1 MIITFATLTVAQTLD
16 FALATK
22 APGPKGRLPGV
33 KRKAF
38 INEVRDLLLRM
49 LNISHTKQTLVGDA
63 FVRGVSGGER
73 KRVSIAEM
81 MTTRARVQSWDNS
94 TRGLDA
100 STALDL
106 IKSLRIMT
114 DVLGQTTFVSL
125 YQAGEGIYALFDKVM
140 VIDKGRQVYFG
151 PASEARSYFEGLG
164 YKSLP
169 RQSTADYLTGC
180 TDPNE
185 RQFAMA
191 VRHDVPSTPQAL
203 EHAFRA
209 SPYYGDMTTSL
220 EKYKVHQAEE
230 KRDQEAFRA
239 AVLDDKKK
247 GVSKKSPYTLG
258 FWGQVKALTIR
269 QFQTRIQD
277 RFQLY
282 TSFGLAIILALV
294 IGAAYFDLP
303 LTAAGGFTRGS
314 VVFIAVLVA
323 IFDSFGEI
331 PLMMMGRSI
340 LNKQVSVSRSIPP
353 FLILIDNHFQ
363 TGYSMYSRAA
373 FPIAN
378 LLSDLPFSAV
388 RIFVYNVIIYFMT
401 GLHRSAGAFWTF
413 HLISYLTF
421 LTMQGFF
428 RTFGLCF
435 QNFDTAFRMSVIFVP
450 NIIQYSG
457 YLIPEFLM
465 KRWLFWIYYINP
477 FSYSWAGLMESE
489 FSRIS
494 LVCDG
499 AYVVP
504 RNGPGMDKYPNVV
517 GPNQA
522 CTLYGASPGS
532 STVSGADYIR
542 LGSRWTSTICGEG
555 TSSLSSAGSSS
566 FIIAQMFVIEYFQ
579 VSHSAVFLLGV

>member
-1 MIITFATLTVAQTLD
+1 MTVAQTLD

-22 APGPKGRLPGV
+22 APGPNGRLPGV
-33 KRKAF
+33 RRKAF
-38 INEVRDLLLRM
+38 IDDVRDLLLRM

-114 DVLGQTTFVSL
+114 DILGQTTFVSL
-125 YQAGEGIYALFDKVM
+125 YQAGEGIYALFDKVI

-185 RQFAMA
+185 RQFATGRSA
-191 VRHDVPSTPQAL
+191 ADVPSTPHAL

-209 SPYYGDMTTSL
+209 SSHYGDMISSL
-220 EKYKVHQAEE
+220 QKYKADQAEE

-282 TSFGLAIILALV
+282 TSFGLAITLALV
-294 IGAAYFDLP
+294 VGAAYFNLP
-303 LTAAGGFTRGS
+303 LTASGGFTRGS
-314 VVFIAVLVA
+314 VIFIAVLVA

-331 PLMMMGRSI
+331 PLMMMGRTI
-340 LNKQVSVSRSIPP
+340 LNKQVS
-353 FLILIDNHFQ
+353 
-363 TGYSMYSRAA
+363 
-373 FPIAN
+373 
-378 LLSDLPFSAV
+378 LLAKDPTSNFSD
-388 RIFVYNVIIYFMT
+388 R
-401 GLHRSAGAFWTF
+401 
-413 HLISYLTF
+413 
-421 LTMQGFF
+421 
-428 RTFGLCF
+428 
-435 QNFDTAFRMSVIFVP
+435 
-450 NIIQYSG
+450 
-457 YLIPEFLM
+457 
-465 KRWLFWIYYINP
+465 
-477 FSYSWAGLMESE
+477 
-489 FSRIS
+489 
-494 LVCDG
+494 
-499 AYVVP
+499 
-504 RNGPGMDKYPNVV
+504 
-517 GPNQA
+517 
-522 CTLYGASPGS
+522 
-532 STVSGADYIR
+532 
-542 LGSRWTSTICGEG
+542 
-555 TSSLSSAGSSS
+555 
-566 FIIAQMFVIEYFQ
+566 
-579 VSHSAVFLLGV
+579 

>member
-1 MIITFATLTVAQTLD
+1 VFPSDDHHIATLTVAQTLD

-33 KRKAF
+33 KRRAF
-38 INEVRDLLLRM
+38 INQVRDLLLRM

-100 STALDL
+100 STALDFV
-106 IKSLRIMT
+106 KSMRVTT

-125 YQAGEGIYALFDKVM
+125 YQAGEGIYHLFDKVI

-151 PASEARSYFEGLG
+151 PASEARPYFEGLG

-185 RQFAMA
+185 RQFAYGRSA
-191 VRHDVPSTPQAL
+191 IDVPSSPEAL

-209 SPYYGDMTTSL
+209 SPYYGELIASL
-220 EKYKVHQAEE
+220 EKYKVHQSEE

-247 GVSKKSPYTLG
+247 GVSKKSPYTLS
-258 FWGQVKALTIR
+258 FWGQVKALTVR

-282 TSFGLAIILALV
+282 TSLGLAIILSLV

-314 VVFIAVLVA
+314 VIFVALLVA

-331 PLMMMGRSI
+331 PLMMLGRSI
-340 LNKQVSVSRSIPP
+340 LNKQVS
-353 FLILIDNHFQ
+353 
-363 TGYSMYSRAA
+363 
-373 FPIAN
+373 
-378 LLSDLPFSAV
+378 
-388 RIFVYNVIIYFMT
+388 
-401 GLHRSAGAFWTF
+401 
-413 HLISYLTF
+413 
-421 LTMQGFF
+421 FF
-428 RTFGLCF
+428 G
-435 QNFDTAFRMSVIFVP
+435 
-450 NIIQYSG
+450 
-457 YLIPEFLM
+457 
-465 KRWLFWIYYINP
+465 
-477 FSYSWAGLMESE
+477 
-489 FSRIS
+489 
-494 LVCDG
+494 
-499 AYVVP
+499 
-504 RNGPGMDKYPNVV
+504 
-517 GPNQA
+517 
-522 CTLYGASPGS
+522 GS
-532 STVSGADYIR
+532 
-542 LGSRWTSTICGEG
+542 
-555 TSSLSSAGSSS
+555 
-566 FIIAQMFVIEYFQ
+566 
-579 VSHSAVFLLGV
+579 

>member
-1 MIITFATLTVAQTLD
+1 MTVAQTLD

-33 KRKAF
+33 KRQAF
-38 INEVRDLLLRM
+38 IDEVRDLLLRM

-106 IKSLRIMT
+106 VKSLRVMT

-125 YQAGEGIYALFDKVM
+125 YQAGEGIFALFDKVM

-151 PASEARSYFEGLG
+151 PASEARSYFESLG
-164 YKSLP
+164 FKSLP

-185 RQFAMA
+185 RQFAPGRSVA
-191 VRHDVPSTPQAL
+191 DVPSTPHAL

-209 SPYYGDMTTSL
+209 SHHHGDMMTSL
-220 EKYKVHQAEE
+220 QQYKANQVEE
-230 KRDQEAFRA
+230 KRDQDAFRA

-258 FWGQVKALTIR
+258 FFGQVKALTVR
-269 QFQTRIQD
+269 QFQTRLQD

-282 TSFGLAIILALV
+282 TSFGLAMTLAFV

-314 VVFIAVLVA
+314 VVFIAVLVT

-331 PLMMMGRSI
+331 PLMMMGRTI
-340 LNKQVSVSRSIPP
+340 LNKQVS
-353 FLILIDNHFQ
+353 
-363 TGYSMYSRAA
+363 
-373 FPIAN
+373 
-378 LLSDLPFSAV
+378 FSA
-388 RIFVYNVIIYFMT
+388 ND
-401 GLHRSAGAFWTF
+401 STF
-413 HLISYLTF
+413 
-421 LTMQGFF
+421 
-428 RTFGLCF
+428 
-435 QNFDTAFRMSVIFVP
+435 P
-450 NIIQYSG
+450 YSN
-457 YLIPEFLM
+457 
-465 KRWLFWIYYINP
+465 R
-477 FSYSWAGLMESE
+477 
-489 FSRIS
+489 
-494 LVCDG
+494 
-499 AYVVP
+499 
-504 RNGPGMDKYPNVV
+504 
-517 GPNQA
+517 
-522 CTLYGASPGS
+522 
-532 STVSGADYIR
+532 
-542 LGSRWTSTICGEG
+542 
-555 TSSLSSAGSSS
+555 
-566 FIIAQMFVIEYFQ
+566 
-579 VSHSAVFLLGV
+579 

>member
-1 MIITFATLTVAQTLD
+1 MPSSDDNHVPTLTVAQTLD

-33 KRKAF
+33 KRQAF

-49 LNISHTKQTLVGDA
+49 LNISHTDQTLVGNA

-125 YQAGEGIYALFDKVM
+125 YQAGEGIYDLFDKVM

-151 PASEARSYFEGLG
+151 PASEARSYFESLG

-169 RQSTADYLTGC
+169 RQTAADYLSGC

-185 RQFAMA
+185 RQFAPGRSA
-191 VRHDVPSTPQAL
+191 SDVPSTPQAL

-209 SPYYGDMTTSL
+209 SSYYGDMITSL
-220 EKYKVHQAEE
+220 ERYKVHQAGE
-230 KRDQEAFRA
+230 KRDQDAFRA

-269 QFQTRIQD
+269 QFQTRMQD
-277 RFQLY
+277 RFHLY
-282 TSFGLAIILALV
+282 TSFGLALVLSFV

-314 VVFIAVLVA
+314 VVFIAVLVS
-323 IFDSFGEI
+323 IIDSFGEV
-331 PLMMMGRSI
+331 PLMMVGRSI
-340 LNKQVSVSRSIPP
+340 LNKQVSFIG
-353 FLILIDNHFQ
+353 Q
-363 TGYSMYSRAA
+363 
-373 FPIAN
+373 
-378 LLSDLPFSAV
+378 
-388 RIFVYNVIIYFMT
+388 
-401 GLHRSAGAFWTF
+401 
-413 HLISYLTF
+413 
-421 LTMQGFF
+421 
-428 RTFGLCF
+428 
-435 QNFDTAFRMSVIFVP
+435 
-450 NIIQYSG
+450 
-457 YLIPEFLM
+457 
-465 KRWLFWIYYINP
+465 
-477 FSYSWAGLMESE
+477 
-489 FSRIS
+489 
-494 LVCDG
+494 
-499 AYVVP
+499 
-504 RNGPGMDKYPNVV
+504 
-517 GPNQA
+517 
-522 CTLYGASPGS
+522 
-532 STVSGADYIR
+532 
-542 LGSRWTSTICGEG
+542 GSRP
-555 TSSLSSAGSSS
+555 SLS
-566 FIIAQMFVIEYFQ
+566 
-579 VSHSAVFLLGV
+579 

>member
-1 MIITFATLTVAQTLD
+1 MPFSDANHIATLTVAQTLD

-106 IKSLRIMT
+106 IKSLRVMT

-125 YQAGEGIYALFDKVM
+125 YQAGEGIYDLFDKVL

-169 RQSTADYLTGC
+169 RQTTADYVTGC

-185 RQFAMA
+185 RQFAPGRSYA
-191 VRHDVPSTPQAL
+191 DVPSSPEAL

-209 SPYYGDMTTSL
+209 SPYYGDLTTSL

-247 GVSKKSPYTLG
+247 GVSKRSPYTLG
-258 FWGQVKALTIR
+258 FWGQVKALTVR
-269 QFQTRIQD
+269 QFQTRMQD
-277 RFQLY
+277 KFQLY
-282 TSFGLAIILALV
+282 TSFGLAIILSLV

-323 IFDSFGEI
+323 IFESFDEI
-331 PLMMMGRSI
+331 PLMMLGRTI
-340 LNKQVSVSRSIPP
+340 LNKQVSFPVQP
-353 FLILIDNHFQ
+353 F
-363 TGYSMYSRAA
+363 
-373 FPIAN
+373 
-378 LLSDLPFSAV
+378 
-388 RIFVYNVIIYFMT
+388 
-401 GLHRSAGAFWTF
+401 
-413 HLISYLTF
+413 
-421 LTMQGFF
+421 
-428 RTFGLCF
+428 
-435 QNFDTAFRMSVIFVP
+435 
-450 NIIQYSG
+450 
-457 YLIPEFLM
+457 
-465 KRWLFWIYYINP
+465 
-477 FSYSWAGLMESE
+477 
-489 FSRIS
+489 
-494 LVCDG
+494 
-499 AYVVP
+499 
-504 RNGPGMDKYPNVV
+504 
-517 GPNQA
+517 
-522 CTLYGASPGS
+522 
-532 STVSGADYIR
+532 R
-542 LGSRWTSTICGEG
+542 L
-555 TSSLSSAGSSS
+555 SLS
-566 FIIAQMFVIEYFQ
+566 
-579 VSHSAVFLLGV
+579 